1 MLDVGCE
8 MLDVE
13 FGMGH
18 AAREY
23 SPTDRRSIF
32 SHAENLSMRAR
43 FNGYA
48 PRGQKFIAQGKRSGA
63 LGIMCCVVCAL

>member
-1 MLDVGCE
+1 MLRLWNGGCGMWDVGCD

-23 SPTDRRSIF
+23 SPTDRR
-32 SHAENLSMRAR
+32 
-43 FNGYA
+43 
-48 PRGQKFIAQGKRSGA
+48 
-63 LGIMCCVVCAL
+63 